1 MYGYIGMQ
9 LLDGQGNA
17 VPTNVVR
24 TPGTEQL
31 VTLEPGGQA
40 YTTIQWGVIATGNEP
55 SNGPCEP
62 DPAEVEITS
71 PNATTSLVQP
81 WTYGPVCAQGTIN
94 TVPVMPGAPPQ
105 Q

>member
-1 MYGYIGMQ
+1 MSPAT
-9 LLDGQGNA
+9 L
-17 VPTNVVR
+17 PTSVK
-24 TPGTEQL
+24 L
-31 VTLEPGGQA
+31 
-40 YTTIQWGVIATGNEP
+40 
-55 SNGPCEP
+55 
-62 DPAEVEITS
+62 S